1 LKIAQKFLGG
11 FIMERS
17 KRKKH
22 LWKTIRIDEKFKD
35 DLERV
40 HNDLNNMLHIEV
52 SETYALRMLIAMGFE
67 AYNKA
72 EGLPVQ

>member
-1 LKIAQKFLGG
+1 
-11 FIMERS
+11 MERS
-17 KRKKH
+17 KKTKH
-22 LWKTIRIDEKFKD
+22 SWKTIRVDEKFKD
-35 DLERV
+35 QLKEV
-40 HNDLNNMLHIEV
+40 HDDLNKMLHIEV